1 MERLGSVEAYNEDVG
16 LGRKIVTLTVS
27 TPRDRYVSRCSR
39 CGDSPTNVSATTE
52 RCWTCEE
59 EEPQLSALDTAG
71 KVSNNPTN
79 HKENQ

>member
-1 MERLGSVEAYNEDVG
+1 M
-16 LGRKIVTLTVS
+16 TLTVS
-27 TPRDRYVSRCSR
+27 TSRRRYVSQCSR

-52 RCWTCEE
+52 QCWDCEE
-59 EEPQLSALDTAG
+59 EAPQLPGLDKAR